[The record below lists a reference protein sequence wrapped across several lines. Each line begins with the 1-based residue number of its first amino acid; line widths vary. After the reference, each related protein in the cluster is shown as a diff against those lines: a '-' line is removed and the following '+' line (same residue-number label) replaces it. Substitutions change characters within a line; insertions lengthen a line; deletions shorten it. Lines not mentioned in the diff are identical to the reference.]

1 MQLYKSG
8 HFALTEI
15 RRSGKKD
22 TAGILC
28 FEGLP
33 SVFGSKKRGAR
44 ARGRSCAPRR
54 SLHRLKSRDH
64 RLGTFVAIGGR
75 NGVSIIYGR
84 LACRFVRNGDYVKA
98 GTCIGIEGSSG
109 SGSGE
114 FLTLEFRKNGRRV
127 DGCEYLGISHMPQ
140 EFNPPESSAAE
151 IVCRACSLDEPT
163 RRYLDAAPILTGY
176 GTASRVISKSVK
188 PRARRLS
195 AERSTDRFA

>member
-33 SVFGSKKRGAR
+33 SVFGSKKEVLALEDGVVLR
-44 ARGRSCAPRR
+44 AGRCTD
-54 SLHRLKSRDH
+54 LKSRDH

-163 RRYLDAAPILTGY
+163 RRYLDAAPDSDRLWNSIASHLEISE
-176 GTASRVISKSVK
+176 TASSEIE
-188 PRARRLS
+188 RR
-195 AERSTDRFA
+195 TID

>member
-33 SVFGSKKRGAR
+33 SVFGSKKEVLALEDGVVLR
-44 ARGRSCAPRR
+44 AGRCTD
-54 SLHRLKSRDH
+54 LKSRDH

-151 IVCRACSLDEPT
+151 IVCRACSLDEST
-163 RRYLDAAPILTGY
+163 RRYLDAAPDSDRLWNSI
-176 GTASRVISKSVK
+176 ASHLEISEAASSEIEH
-188 PRARRLS
+188 R
-195 AERSTDRFA
+195 TID

>member
-33 SVFGSKKRGAR
+33 SVFGSKKEVLALEDGVVLR
-44 ARGRSCAPRR
+44 AGRCTD
-54 SLHRLKSRDH
+54 LKSRDH

-75 NGVSIIYGR
+75 NGVSIIYGL

-163 RRYLDAAPILTGY
+163 RRYLDAAPDSDRLWNSI
-176 GTASRVISKSVK
+176 ASHLEICEADSSEIEHRTI
-188 PRARRLS
+188 
-195 AERSTDRFA
+195 D

>member
-33 SVFGSKKRGAR
+33 SVFGSKKEVLALEDGVVLR
-44 ARGRSCAPRR
+44 AGRCTD
-54 SLHRLKSRDH
+54 LKSRDH

-140 EFNPPESSAAE
+140 EFNPPESSTAE

-163 RRYLDAAPILTGY
+163 RRYLDAAPDSDRLWNSIASHLEICETG
-176 GTASRVISKSVK
+176 SSEIE
-188 PRARRLS
+188 RR
-195 AERSTDRFA
+195 TID

>member
-33 SVFGSKKRGAR
+33 SVFGSKEEVLALEDGVVLR
-44 ARGRSCAPRR
+44 AGRCTD
-54 SLHRLKSRDH
+54 LKSRDH

-163 RRYLDAAPILTGY
+163 RRYLDAAPDSDRLWNSIASHLEICETG
-176 GTASRVISKSVK
+176 SSEIE
-188 PRARRLS
+188 RR
-195 AERSTDRFA
+195 TID

>member
-33 SVFGSKKRGAR
+33 SVFGSKKEVLALEDGVVLR
-44 ARGRSCAPRR
+44 AGRCTD
-54 SLHRLKSRDH
+54 LKSRDH

-151 IVCRACSLDEPT
+151 IVCRACSLDEST
-163 RRYLDAAPILTGY
+163 RRYLDAAPDSDRLWNSIASHLEICETG
-176 GTASRVISKSVK
+176 SSEIE
-188 PRARRLS
+188 RR
-195 AERSTDRFA
+195 TID

>member
-33 SVFGSKKRGAR
+33 SVFGSKKEVLALEDGVVLR
-44 ARGRSCAPRR
+44 AGRCTD
-54 SLHRLKSRDH
+54 LKSRDH

-163 RRYLDAAPILTGY
+163 RRYLDAAPDSDRLWNSI
-176 GTASRVISKSVK
+176 ASHLEISEAASSEIE
-188 PRARRLS
+188 RR
-195 AERSTDRFA
+195 TID

>member
-33 SVFGSKKRGAR
+33 SVFGSKKEVLALEDGVVLR
-44 ARGRSCAPRR
+44 AGRCTD
-54 SLHRLKSRDH
+54 LKSRDH

-151 IVCRACSLDEPT
+151 IVCRACSLDETT
-163 RRYLDAAPILTGY
+163 RRYLDAAPDSDRLWNSIASHLEICETG
-176 GTASRVISKSVK
+176 SSEIE
-188 PRARRLS
+188 RR
-195 AERSTDRFA
+195 TID

>member
-15 RRSGKKD
+15 RRSGKKE

-33 SVFGSKKRGAR
+33 SVFGSKKEVLALEDGVVLR
-44 ARGRSCAPRR
+44 AGRCTD
-54 SLHRLKSRDH
+54 LKSRDH

-127 DGCEYLGISHMPQ
+127 DGCEYLGISQIPQ
-140 EFNPPESSAAE
+140 EFTPPESSAAD
-151 IVCRACSLDEPT
+151 IVCRACRLDEPT
-163 RRYLDAAPILTGY
+163 RRYLDAAPDSDRLWNSLASHLEIC
-176 GTASRVISKSVK
+176 GTSHAES
-188 PRARRLS
+188 
-195 AERSTDRFA
+195 ERSVAD

>member
-33 SVFGSKKRGAR
+33 SVFGSKKEVLALEDGVVLR
-44 ARGRSCAPRR
+44 AGRCND
-54 SLHRLKSRDH
+54 LKSRDH

-151 IVCRACSLDEPT
+151 IVCRACSLDEST
-163 RRYLDAAPILTGY
+163 RRYLDAAPDSDRLWNSIASHLEICETG
-176 GTASRVISKSVK
+176 SSEIE
-188 PRARRLS
+188 RR
-195 AERSTDRFA
+195 TID

>member
-33 SVFGSKKRGAR
+33 SVFGSKKEVLALEDGVVLR
-44 ARGRSCAPRR
+44 AGRCTD
-54 SLHRLKSRDH
+54 LKSRDH

-163 RRYLDAAPILTGY
+163 RRYLDAAPDSDRLWNSI
-176 GTASRVISKSVK
+176 ASHLEISEAAGSEIE
-188 PRARRLS
+188 RR
-195 AERSTDRFA
+195 TID

>member
-1 MQLYKSG
+1 MQLYK
-8 HFALTEI
+8 
-15 RRSGKKD
+15 
-22 TAGILC
+22 
-28 FEGLP
+28 
-33 SVFGSKKRGAR
+33 SVFGSKKEVLALEDGVVLR
-44 ARGRSCAPRR
+44 AGRCTD
-54 SLHRLKSRDH
+54 LKSRDH

-140 EFNPPESSAAE
+140 EFNPPESSAAD
-151 IVCRACSLDEPT
+151 IVCRACNLDEPT
-163 RRYLDAAPILTGY
+163 RRYLDAAPDSDRLWNSIASHLEICETG
-176 GTASRVISKSVK
+176 SSEIE
-188 PRARRLS
+188 RR
-195 AERSTDRFA
+195 TID